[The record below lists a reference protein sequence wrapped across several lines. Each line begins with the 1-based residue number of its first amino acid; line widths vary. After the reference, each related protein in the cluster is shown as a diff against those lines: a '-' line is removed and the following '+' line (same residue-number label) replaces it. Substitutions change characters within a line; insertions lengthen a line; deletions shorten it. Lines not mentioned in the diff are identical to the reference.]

1 MKMTQLKKLSDNV
14 SVCLQL
20 FPEQIDFIKQSGF
33 KTIINNRPDMEK
45 PDQPLATDIEK
56 LTQEA
61 GLNYVH
67 LPMRPGQITPELLA
81 SMADTFNNSDGPV
94 LAHCATG
101 MRSTILWCF
110 VNVKE
115 MGVEGVISAATD
127 AGMDIEKIRP
137 ALTGY
142 AAS

>member
-1 MKMTQLKKLSDNV
+1 MILIKKLSDDV
-14 SVCLQL
+14 SVCAQL

-45 PDQPLATDIEK
+45 PGQPFAGDIEK
-56 LTQEA
+56 FACAA
-61 GLNYVH
+61 GLNYVY
-67 LPMRPGQITPELLA
+67 LPMNPGQITPELIA
-81 SMADTFNNSDGPV
+81 SMADVFKNSDGPV
-94 LAHCATG
+94 LAHCASG
-101 MRSTILWCF
+101 LRSAILWCF

-115 MGVEGVISAATD
+115 MGVDEVISAATA
-127 AGMDIEKIRP
+127 AGMDMEKVRP

>member
-1 MKMTQLKKLSDNV
+1 MTQFKKLSDDV
-14 SVCLQL
+14 SVCMQL

-45 PDQPLATDIEK
+45 PGQPFAGDIEK
-56 LTQEA
+56 LAREA
-61 GLNYVH
+61 GLNYIH
-67 LPMRPGQITPELLA
+67 LPMNPGQITPELLA
-81 SMADTFNNSDGPV
+81 SMAEAFINSEGPV
-94 LAHCATG
+94 IAHCATG

-110 VNVKE
+110 VNVKK
-115 MGVEGVISAATD
+115 MGVEGVMSAATA
-127 AGMDIEKIRP
+127 AGMDIEKVRP

>member
-1 MKMTQLKKLSDNV
+1 MTQFKKINDDV
-14 SVCLQL
+14 SVCMQL

-45 PDQPLATDIEK
+45 SGQPFAGDIEK
-56 LTQEA
+56 LALEA
-61 GLNYVH
+61 GLNYIH
-67 LPMRPGQITPELLA
+67 IPMRPGQITPELLT
-81 SMADTFNNSDGPV
+81 SMADAFKNSDGPV
-94 LAHCATG
+94 LAHCASG

-115 MGVEGVISAATD
+115 MGVEAVISAATA
-127 AGMDIEKIRP
+127 AGMDVEKVRP